1 MLECLI
7 LGDSIASGIHHVKQG
22 CIGITEIGITSAEWY
37 VKNHQRPLITDI
49 DYRYVVISLT
59 TNDLNVR
66 NARENLHLI
75 RKAVRT
81 ERVIWI
87 LPGDKKPEMRSLVED
102 VANFY
107 NDHIMDITDHVGADR
122 IHPPTVRA
130 YENIAKKIK

>member
-7 LGDSIASGIHHVKQG
+7 LGDSIASGIHHVKPD
-22 CIGITEIGITSAEWY
+22 CIGITEIGVNSGDWY
-37 VKNHQRPLITDI
+37 HKNRQRPLITDI

-66 NARENLHLI
+66 NARENVHRI
-75 RKAVRT
+75 RKAVRS

-87 LPGDKKPEMRSLVED
+87 LPGDKRPEMRSMIED

-107 NDHIMDITDHVGADR
+107 GDYLMDITDYVGADR